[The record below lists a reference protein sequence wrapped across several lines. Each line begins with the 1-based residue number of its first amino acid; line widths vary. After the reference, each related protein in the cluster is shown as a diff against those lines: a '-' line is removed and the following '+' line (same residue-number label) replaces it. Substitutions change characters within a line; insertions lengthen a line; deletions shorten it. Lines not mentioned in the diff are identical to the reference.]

1 MRKLFLLVIS
11 LIMTIT
17 PVSAGEV
24 HIDINDDVSLSP
36 DDTFSLS
43 ASLDFPELQNYT
55 EEIKK
60 NIERDNL
67 DDLTLDENTLN
78 VVVKIKIPK
87 GSLKHNKE
95 WRSEGCDDLKVA
107 PTFNADEIRFRV
119 YKDIKSFSELEETLN
134 QISSVKLYLDN
145 ISLQA
150 PTKKQEK
157 LEITGEVNIEYT
169 SIARYE
175 GKIEY
180 NSFEEMDGKLGNYEG
195 YSFQNVDD
203 KWVLTYKNEYP
214 IEIKATA
221 ENSSESEIGEQYSTR
236 TIHVIKDGVEIKTI
250 IQKSILKDYE
260 VFFPAYS
267 LEIDNEIYAFEEF
280 RDKKQNIEE
289 TIELETS
296 EESTE
301 EVDEEQMVEEPTKE
315 TEETDEEGLE
325 NTSETKVEE
334 IPIEEPSEETE
345 EIPSE
350 ETDVSDEIE
359 IEEYI
364 IRQYTIEDKA
374 LFRKVLTPEETYQ
387 YAEGYSIEFNDDITY
402 YAVFNE
408 ELLTSKEME
417 FESLDLTIQEVSQEE
432 LTEIEEEIIELP
444 TVSQEPKYANIAELF
459 VGMANSSEPII
470 EDTETPL
477 NDEIESIIE
486 EEVMEVFAAPSSN
499 EIVEKKTEEKVEK
512 PLVKEEK
519 KPEIVQEPIQE
530 NVQVEVKE
538 IVEEVMQESV
548 QMIPVTPVAVETN
561 KVEAPEIVYI
571 TQHQRVLPTQTKQ
584 ARQVVDTNDTTKL
597 ELYLFLLVLNLG
609 IGCCALWLRNK
620 EF

>member
-11 LIMTIT
+11 LMIMIT
-17 PVSAGEV
+17 PVSAGEI

-67 DDLTLDENTLN
+67 DDLILDENTLN
-78 VVVKIKIPK
+78 IFVKINIPK
-87 GSLKHNKE
+87 DSIKHNKE

-107 PTFNADEIRFRV
+107 PTFNTDEIRFRV

-134 QISSVKLYLDN
+134 QISFVKLYLDN

-195 YSFQNVDD
+195 HSFQNVDD
-203 KWVLTYKNEYP
+203 KWIVTYKNEYP

-250 IQKSILKDYE
+250 IQKSIVRDYE

-267 LEIDNEIYAFEEF
+267 LEIDNEIYEFEEF

-289 TIELETS
+289 TIELKTS
-296 EESTE
+296 EEEITE
-301 EVDEEQMVEEPTKE
+301 EAEELPEEE
-315 TEETDEEGLE
+315 LE
-325 NTSETKVEE
+325 NTSETKMEE

-345 EIPSE
+345 EISSEEVSDEEPSE
-350 ETDVSDEIE
+350 EPE

-364 IRQYTIEDKA
+364 IRQYKIEDKA

-387 YAEGYSIEFNDDITY
+387 YAEGYSIEVNDEITY

-417 FESLDLTIQEVSQEE
+417 FESLDLTIQEVPQEE
-432 LTEIEEEIIELP
+432 LAEIEEEIIELP
-444 TVSQEPKYANIAELF
+444 TVSQEPKYAHIAELF
-459 VGMANSSEPII
+459 VGMVNPSEPII
-470 EDTETPL
+470 EDAETPL
-477 NDEIESIIE
+477 NDEIEPIIE
-486 EEVMEVFAAPSSN
+486 EEVKEVFAAPN
-499 EIVEKKTEEKVEK
+499 GEEKVEIKADELVQKNEELETK
-512 PLVKEEK
+512 PS
-519 KPEIVQEPIQE
+519 
-530 NVQVEVKE
+530 
-538 IVEEVMQESV
+538 EVM
-548 QMIPVTPVAVETN
+548 IPITPVAVETN

-584 ARQVVDTNDTTKL
+584 VRQVVDTNDTTKL

-620 EF
+620 EFK